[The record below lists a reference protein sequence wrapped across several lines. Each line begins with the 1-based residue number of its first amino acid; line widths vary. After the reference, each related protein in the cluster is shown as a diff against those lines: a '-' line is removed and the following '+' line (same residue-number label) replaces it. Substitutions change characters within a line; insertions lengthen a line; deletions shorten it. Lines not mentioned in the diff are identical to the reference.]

1 MQLPLRNFAQL
12 VADAAAGVQGSAR
25 ALVDLSVGSTLRAVL
40 EANASVALWMQW
52 IAVQVLA
59 AARAS
64 TSEAEDL
71 DSWMADFGLVRLPAT
86 VARGEVTL
94 SRYVPALEAF
104 VPVGAQLRSG
114 DGALTF
120 SVIAEPG
127 RAGWDGLRGG
137 YAIGAGVAALA
148 VPVVADAA
156 GAAGNVQA
164 GSVTLLATALAGVD
178 TASNAAP
185 LSGGLEAES
194 DAALRA
200 RFANWMDS
208 RSRAT
213 PLAVVSA
220 VEGVQQG
227 LETRVLENQLPDG
240 TARMGSFVVV
250 VDDGSGTPP
259 EPLLA
264 RIRLAV
270 DAVRPVGTG
279 FAVVAPTV
287 LPAAIQLTVQTLPGA
302 SHSAA
307 TAAVGAA
314 IRAWVD
320 ALPIGGVLPFARLMQ
335 LAFQASPD
343 VLNVTLV
350 SLNGGAADLDPGAAG
365 VVKAGLI
372 TVA

>member
-59 AARAS
+59 AARAA

-71 DSWMADFGLVRLPAT
+71 DAWMADFGLVRLPA
-86 VARGEVTL
+86 VAARGEVTL
-94 SRYVPALEAF
+94 SRYVPSLAAF
-104 VPVGAQLRSG
+104 VPAGAQLRSA

-120 SVIAEPG
+120 SVVAEPG
-127 RAGWDGLRGG
+127 RAG
-137 YAIGAGVAALA
+137 YAIGAGVASLV
-148 VPVVADAA
+148 VPVVADVA
-156 GAAGNVQA
+156 GAAGNLQA
-164 GSVTLLATALAGVD
+164 GTVTLLASPLAGVD
-178 TASNAAP
+178 LANNAAP
-185 LSGGLEAES
+185 LAGGLEAEG

-213 PLAVVSA
+213 PLAVISA

-227 LETRVLENQLPDG
+227 LETRVLENQTADG
-240 TARMGSFVVV
+240 TPRMGSFVVV
-250 VDDGSGTPP
+250 VDDSSGTPP
-259 EPLLA
+259 AALLA
-264 RIRLAV
+264 RIRVAV
-270 DAVRPVGTG
+270 EAMRPVGTS
-279 FAVVAPTV
+279 FAVLAPVV
-287 LPAAIQLTVQTLPGA
+287 LPASIQLTVATLPGA
-302 SHSAA
+302 SRAA
-307 TAAVGAA
+307 TTAAVGAA

-320 ALPIGGVLPFARLMQ
+320 ALPIGGVLPFARLVQ

-343 VLNVTLV
+343 VLNVTGV
-350 SLNGGAADLDPGAAG
+350 SLNGGTADLDPGVAG
-365 VVKAGLI
+365 VVKTALV